1 MSTPEATALDASA
14 SIGHAA
20 HTCFHCGLP
29 IPSGLDL
36 SVAIN
41 GEQQPMCC
49 HGCQAVAQAIV
60 DAGLADF
67 YRHRTQNPLTG
78 REVVPDIIRQ
88 NRVYDHPDVQKQFV
102 HAEAG
107 TVREAAL
114 FLEGITCAACIWL
127 NEHHL
132 AQLPGVLDVQ
142 INYATHRARIRWDAS
157 RIKLSAILEA
167 VQSIGYAAHPY
178 DPAQQQQAF
187 DRLRRRHLQRLGV
200 AAVLGMQV
208 MLLSIALYVGD
219 WSGMETGFRQLF
231 RWLGLGL
238 TTPVLLYSAAPFFQ
252 GALRDLHN
260 RRIGMDVPVALGIL
274 VAFSGSLHATWS
286 GRGDVY
292 YDSVVMF
299 VFLLLLSRYFEIM
312 ARKRGAEVAEQLTR
326 ALPAMATRLTGDG
339 GAAHELVP
347 VAELGPGDR
356 VLIKPGET
364 VPADG
369 RIESGLSS
377 VNESLL
383 TGEST
388 PLARRPGDALIG
400 GGINIESPLTMI
412 VTRVGT
418 DTVLAGILR
427 LLEQAQGEKP
437 AITRIADRVA
447 GWFVGGVLL
456 VAVLTGLYWWQ
467 QAPADWL
474 PIVVAVLVIT
484 CPCALSLATPTA
496 LSAATS
502 TLLSLGLLPARGN
515 RLETL
520 AHCTHVVFDKTGTLT
535 RGTPVV
541 TGLRCSPGV
550 DGNDILKI
558 AAALESASE
567 HPLGKAIRA
576 AASGEPLP
584 AVSELSNYPGAGVS
598 GTIDNTV
605 YFLGSPEFVARHS
618 RADLGMLQAASQPAG
633 TRVAVADRNTLLAV
647 LLLQDEIRPDAQAAI
662 SALRKRGLQ
671 VQLMTGDHA
680 DAAWQVAE
688 RVGIDEVQ
696 AALQPADKLKAV
708 QALQQQ
714 GAVVA
719 MVGDG
724 INDAPVLA
732 AADVS
737 IAMQGAARV
746 TQASAD
752 LVLLS
757 DRLGSLPDGIALA
770 RKTLGIIRQ
779 NLGWAVGYNLV
790 ALPAA
795 ASGLVAPWM
804 AAIGMSSSSLLVVLN
819 ALRLTRRRAGSPG
832 AWS

>member
-14 SIGHAA
+14 RSDPAA
-20 HTCFHCGLP
+20 QACFHCGLP
-29 IPSGLDL
+29 LPPGLDL

-41 GEQQPMCC
+41 GKPEPMCC
-49 HGCQAVAQAIV
+49 HGCQAVAQAII
-60 DAGLADF
+60 DAGLGDF
-67 YRHRTQNPLTG
+67 YRYRTQNPLTG
-78 REVVPDIIRQ
+78 REVVPDIVRQ

-102 HAEAG
+102 HVEAG

-132 AQLPGVLDVQ
+132 AQLPGVMDVQ
-142 INYATHRARIRWDAS
+142 INYATHRARIRWDAT
-157 RIKLSAILEA
+157 RIKLSEILEA

-187 DRLRRRHLQRLGV
+187 DRLRRKHLQRLGV

-219 WSGMETGFRQLF
+219 WSGMEAGFRQLF

-252 GALRDLHN
+252 GALRDLRN

-274 VAFSGSLHATWS
+274 VAFSGSLHATWT

-312 ARKRGAEVAEQLTR
+312 ARKRGAEMAEQLTQ
-326 ALPAMATRLTGDG
+326 ALPAMAARLTGDS

-356 VLIKPGET
+356 VLVKPGET
-364 VPADG
+364 IPADG
-369 RIESGLSS
+369 RIESGQSS

-388 PLARRPGDALIG
+388 PLSRRPGDDLIG
-400 GGINIESPLTMI
+400 GGINIDRPLTMI

-447 GWFVGGVLL
+447 GWFVSAVLL
-456 VAVLTGLYWWQ
+456 VAILTGLYWWQ
-467 QAPADWL
+467 QAPEAWL

-496 LSAATS
+496 LSAATG

-541 TGLRCSPGV
+541 TGLHCSPAV
-550 DGNDILKI
+550 DGNEILNI

-576 AASGEPLP
+576 AASGDPLP

-598 GTIDNTV
+598 GMIDNAT
-605 YFLGSPEFVARHS
+605 YFIGSPDFIARQT
-618 RADLGMLQAASQPAG
+618 RADLGMLQATSQPAG
-633 TRVAVADRNTLLAV
+633 TRVAVADHDTLHAV
-647 LLLQDEIRPDAQAAI
+647 LVLQDEIRPDAEAAI

-680 DAAWQVAE
+680 DAARQVAD
-688 RVGIDEVQ
+688 RVGIGKVQ
-696 AALQPADKLKAV
+696 AGLQPADKLSAV

-737 IAMQGAARV
+737 IAMQGAAHV

-757 DRLGSLPDGIALA
+757 DRLGSLPDGIVLA

-779 NLGWAVGYNLV
+779 NLGWAVGYNLF

-795 ASGLVAPWM
+795 ALGFVAPWM

-819 ALRLTRRRAGSPG
+819 ALRLTRRRAGSAG
-832 AWS
+832 A